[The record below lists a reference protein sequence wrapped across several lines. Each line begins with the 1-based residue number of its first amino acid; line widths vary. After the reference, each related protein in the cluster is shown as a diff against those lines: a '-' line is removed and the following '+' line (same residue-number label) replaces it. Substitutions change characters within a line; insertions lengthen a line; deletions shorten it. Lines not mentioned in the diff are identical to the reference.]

1 MVESVNLDH
10 YLLFLCKY
18 CNIAEIVVQ
27 NHTIYKMG
35 FYQMTNNLE
44 ANTNPNLATAN
55 DLAKML
61 NANYRTVLKILT
73 SMVESGNVETQQIKK
88 NNRSVLAYLYS
99 NDTIKALQ
107 AELKAIRKGKRVI
120 VQNVAHNINTNTIN
134 ADNTNI
140 TTSANTNNEIVTIY
154 EVTKRN
160 NELENQIKTLKLEKK
175 DLEVD
180 KTKMESEL
188 YKLQGEFKLIELK
201 QSDFESENA
210 KLNQTLTALN
220 KTLNIQSR
228 VIIGLSTVLVIG
240 LTVIATL
247 AFVGV
252 LK

>member
-1 MVESVNLDH
+1 
-10 YLLFLCKY
+10 
-18 CNIAEIVVQ
+18 
-27 NHTIYKMG
+27 
-35 FYQMTNNLE
+35 MTNNLE

-120 VQNVAHNINTNTIN
+120 VQNVAHNINTNAIN
-134 ADNTNI
+134 ADNTSI
-140 TTSANTNNEIVTIY
+140 TAPANTNNEIVTIY

-188 YKLQGEFKLIELK
+188 YKLQGEYKLIELK

-228 VIIGLSTVLVIG
+228 VIIGLSTVLIIS